1 MRNCLETRARYDPPH
16 STTIHCQDLI
26 RDCQAFDPEARPT
39 MAQIS
44 TRIAKLINELRD
56 VQPVRM
62 PAARQAARKAA

>member
-1 MRNCLETRARYDPPH
+1 
-16 STTIHCQDLI
+16 
-26 RDCQAFDPEARPT
+26 

-56 VQPVRM
+56 VQPARM